1 MKKLWKDKDLLRI
14 IGGGLLLIAGF
25 IVKIATKDHASAK
38 YAVPIVF
45 AVALLVSGLEVFWEA
60 IRGIFKGQ
68 LLDETFLMSI
78 ASVGAFIIGEYAE
91 APAVMLFYLVGE
103 YFEHRAVRRSRASI
117 KTLMEINPDRALVS
131 RDGEE
136 VEIDATDVKIG
147 DTVVLR
153 PGSRVPV
160 DCTVVS
166 GNADINTAALTG
178 ESLPVAAYAGTA
190 LQSGVI
196 VMDGVLYAKADR
208 TSETSAAARVL
219 NLVQEASDRKSRQE
233 NFITGFARV
242 YTPIVVGLAVLVAFL
257 PPLFICLSRGGFDGA
272 VLREWVYRALMFLV
286 VSCPCA
292 LVISVPLAFFGG
304 IGGAAGQGILFKGGC
319 SFDSLAAA
327 KIAVFDKTGTLTKG
341 AFSVTE
347 VRPADGLGKDEFLRL
362 VSSAEAHSTH
372 PIALALRAGA
382 PDAPAAE
389 NVREVPGKGLLAVVG
404 GREVAVGNLALM
416 ADVGADVPAGAE
428 GIYVARD
435 GKYIGTVSIADTIR
449 PGTVPALSELRHLG
463 IRETVM
469 LTGDAEAPAKK
480 IAAAAG
486 IDTVK
491 AKLLP
496 EEKYAALE
504 DLMSRTHEKVMYVG
518 DGINDAPV
526 LARADVG
533 IAMGGIGS
541 DAAIEAADVILTTD
555 APEKIPLARRIA
567 KKTLRIA
574 EENIVFALFVKIAV
588 MVLAATGVLSMFAG
602 GMWVAVFA
610 DVGVALLAILNSLR
624 TVLYPPKPCCKTD
637 TATAANA

>member
-131 RDGEE
+131 RDGKE

-219 NLVQEASDRKSRQE
+219 NLVQ
-233 NFITGFARV
+233 
-242 YTPIVVGLAVLVAFL
+242 
-257 PPLFICLSRGGFDGA
+257 
-272 VLREWVYRALMFLV
+272 
-286 VSCPCA
+286 
-292 LVISVPLAFFGG
+292 
-304 IGGAAGQGILFKGGC
+304 
-319 SFDSLAAA
+319 
-327 KIAVFDKTGTLTKG
+327 
-341 AFSVTE
+341 
-347 VRPADGLGKDEFLRL
+347 
-362 VSSAEAHSTH
+362 
-372 PIALALRAGA
+372 
-382 PDAPAAE
+382 
-389 NVREVPGKGLLAVVG
+389 
-404 GREVAVGNLALM
+404 
-416 ADVGADVPAGAE
+416 
-428 GIYVARD
+428 
-435 GKYIGTVSIADTIR
+435 
-449 PGTVPALSELRHLG
+449 
-463 IRETVM
+463 
-469 LTGDAEAPAKK
+469 
-480 IAAAAG
+480 
-486 IDTVK
+486 
-491 AKLLP
+491 
-496 EEKYAALE
+496 
-504 DLMSRTHEKVMYVG
+504 
-518 DGINDAPV
+518 
-526 LARADVG
+526 
-533 IAMGGIGS
+533 
-541 DAAIEAADVILTTD
+541 
-555 APEKIPLARRIA
+555 
-567 KKTLRIA
+567 
-574 EENIVFALFVKIAV
+574 
-588 MVLAATGVLSMFAG
+588 
-602 GMWVAVFA
+602 
-610 DVGVALLAILNSLR
+610 
-624 TVLYPPKPCCKTD
+624 
-637 TATAANA
+637 

>member
-1 MKKLWKDKDLLRI
+1 MKKLWKDKDLCRI
-14 IGGGLLLIAGF
+14 LLGGLLLIAGF
-25 IVKIATKDHASAK
+25 IVKITTRDHAAAK

-45 AVALLVSGLEVFWEA
+45 AVALLVTGLEVFWEA

-117 KTLMEINPDRALVS
+117 KSLMEINPDRALVS
-131 RDGEE
+131 RDGNET
-136 VEIDATDVKIG
+136 EIDATEVVIG

-153 PGSRVPV
+153 PGARVPV
-160 DCTVVS
+160 DCTVIS
-166 GNADINTAALTG
+166 GSADVNTAALTG
-178 ESLPVAAYAGTA
+178 ESLPVSAHAGTT

-196 VMDGVLYAKADR
+196 VMDGVLYARADR

-233 NFITGFARV
+233 NFITGFAHV
-242 YTPIVVGLAVLVAFL
+242 YTPIVVGLAVLVALL
-257 PPLFICLSRGGFDGA
+257 PPLFICLSKGAFDGA
-272 VLREWVYRALMFLV
+272 VVKEWISRALMFLV

-319 SFDSLAAA
+319 SFDALAAA
-327 KIAVFDKTGTLTKG
+327 KVAVFDKTGTLTKG

-347 VRPADGLGKDEFLRL
+347 VRPAAGMTEEELLRL
-362 VSSAEAHSTH
+362 ISSAEAHSTH
-372 PIALALRAGA
+372 PIALALRAEA
-382 PDAPAAE
+382 PDAPLAE
-389 NVREVPGKGLLAVVG
+389 SVKEVPGKGLLSVVDG
-404 GREVAVGNLALM
+404 KEIAVGNLALM
-416 ADVGADVPAGAE
+416 TDVGATIPSDAE
-428 GIYVARD
+428 GIFAACN
-435 GKYIGTVSIADTIR
+435 GTYIGSVSIADTLR
-449 PGTVPALSELRHLG
+449 PGTVPAISELRRLG

-469 LTGDAEAPAKK
+469 LTGDAEAPAKA

-496 EEKYAALE
+496 EEKYTALE
-504 DLMSRTHEKVMYVG
+504 ALMTKAPEKVMYVG

-588 MVLAATGVLSMFAG
+588 MVLAATGVLSMFPG

-624 TVLYPPKPCCKTD
+624 TVLYPPKPVCK
-637 TATAANA
+637 AEQSPGR

>member
-14 IGGGLLLIAGF
+14 IVGGLLLIAGF

-178 ESLPVAAYAGTA
+178 ESLPVAAHAGTA

-347 VRPADGLGKDEFLRL
+347 VHPADGLGKDEFLRL

-372 PIALALRAGA
+372 PIALALRAEA

-389 NVREVPGKGLLAVVG
+389 NVREVPGKGLLAG

-416 ADVGADVPAGAE
+416 ADVGADVPAGTE

-435 GKYIGTVSIADTIR
+435 GKYIGAVSIADTIR

-491 AKLLP
+491 SKLLP

-504 DLMSRTHEKVMYVG
+504 DLMSGTHEKVMYVG

-624 TVLYPPKPCCKTD
+624 TVLYPPKPCCK
-637 TATAANA
+637 ANEAPAANA

>member
-1 MKKLWKDKDLLRI
+1 MKKLWKDKDLCRI
-14 IGGGLLLIAGF
+14 LLGGLLLIAGF
-25 IVKIATKDHASAK
+25 IVKIATRDHAAAK

-45 AVALLVSGLEVFWEA
+45 AVALLVTGLEVFWEA

-117 KTLMEINPDRALVS
+117 KSLMEINPDRALVS
-131 RDGEE
+131 RDGNET
-136 VEIDATDVKIG
+136 EIDATEVVIG

-153 PGSRVPV
+153 PGARVPV
-160 DCTVVS
+160 DCTVIS
-166 GNADINTAALTG
+166 GSADVNTAALTG
-178 ESLPVAAYAGTA
+178 ESLPVSAHAGTT

-196 VMDGVLYAKADR
+196 VMDGVLYARADR

-242 YTPIVVGLAVLVAFL
+242 YTPIVVGLAVLVALL
-257 PPLFICLSRGGFDGA
+257 PPLFICLSKGAFDGA
-272 VLREWVYRALMFLV
+272 VVKEWISRALMFLV

-319 SFDSLAAA
+319 SFNALAAA
-327 KIAVFDKTGTLTKG
+327 KVAVFDKTGTLTKG

-347 VRPADGLGKDEFLRL
+347 VRPAAGMTEEELLRL
-362 VSSAEAHSTH
+362 ISSAEAHSTH
-372 PIALALRAGA
+372 PIALALRAEA
-382 PDAPAAE
+382 PDAPLAE
-389 NVREVPGKGLLAVVG
+389 SVREVPGKGLLSVVDG
-404 GREVAVGNLALM
+404 KEIAVGNLALM
-416 ADVGADVPAGAE
+416 TDVGATIPSDAE
-428 GIYVARD
+428 GIFAACN
-435 GKYIGTVSIADTIR
+435 GTYIGSVSIADTLR
-449 PGTVPALSELRHLG
+449 PGTVPAISELRRLG

-469 LTGDAEAPAKK
+469 LTGDAEAPAKA

-496 EEKYAALE
+496 EEKYTALE
-504 DLMSRTHEKVMYVG
+504 ALMTKTHEKVMYVG

-588 MVLAATGVLSMFAG
+588 MVLAATGVLSMFPG

-624 TVLYPPKPCCKTD
+624 TVLYPPKPVCK
-637 TATAANA
+637 AEQSPGR